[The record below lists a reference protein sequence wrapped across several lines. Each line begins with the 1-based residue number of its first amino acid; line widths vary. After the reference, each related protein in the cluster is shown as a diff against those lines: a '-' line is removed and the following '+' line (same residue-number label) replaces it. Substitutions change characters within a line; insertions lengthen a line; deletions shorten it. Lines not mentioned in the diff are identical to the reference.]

1 MKGNAVHKQNKRKV
15 DKLSS
20 LERMTGSYLAWPIF
34 LIFTFLIYGQ
44 LLGFYLGKFDEDLL
58 VLGNLGLLGDFA
70 NIKMAF
76 LRDAFLSKQG
86 ATFYRPLQTL
96 TFMVDAHFFFKQGSV
111 FYFTNILIHGLT
123 GCALFYLLGQLRK
136 NSNVAAFF
144 LTLLFLAAP
153 LFVHAVAWAPSR
165 GDLLIGL
172 FGVLTMIFFL
182 RFIRSGNWLFG
193 ALTALMFA
201 LALFSKETAIV
212 LPVIMVIFYFMPEQE
227 HKITH
232 RHSLML
238 SALMVLVAVVYFY
251 LRSYAVKASVP
262 AEFGLMSF
270 IGNLRTLPEFIAKF
284 FLPFSL
290 APMAGFTLFNT
301 LVGIILAG
309 LLIWLIIRSS
319 RPGLFYMLAG
329 LSWFLLFALPGVMYS
344 HTLGSAAYDYLE
356 HRAYLPVIGLIIVLF
371 FLLES
376 PSNVKIQ
383 GKLTALM
390 IAFILGFAVYAHLY
404 AKNYE
409 NPMVFYNHAIKAN
422 PRSAMAYLNRGI
434 VRSDFKDYDKA
445 LADDEKAI
453 ELFPGYA
460 QAWVNKGIILAHYQ
474 KMEAAM
480 AAYDSAIKYKPDL
493 FQAHYNKANV
503 LIKLGRQNQALKEY
517 DIAIGLNPDYI
528 PAYSARAIVRYQ
540 VKDYTGAIND
550 LNRVIKNDPG
560 NATAYLNRGKM
571 WFKINK
577 GENACSDWNTALNLG
592 ESQAKPLVDAHCK
605 VK

>member
-136 NSNVAAFF
+136 NSNAAAFF

-227 HKITH
+227 RKITY
-232 RHSLML
+232 RHSLVL
-238 SALMVLVAVVYFY
+238 SALMALVAV
-251 LRSYAVKASVP
+251 SI
-262 AEFGLMSF
+262 F
-270 IGNLRTLPEFIAKF
+270 I
-284 FLPFSL
+284 
-290 APMAGFTLFNT
+290 
-301 LVGIILAG
+301 
-309 LLIWLIIRSS
+309 
-319 RPGLFYMLAG
+319 
-329 LSWFLLFALPGVMYS
+329 FA
-344 HTLGSAAYDYLE
+344 HTL
-356 HRAYLPVIGLIIVLF
+356 
-371 FLLES
+371 
-376 PSNVKIQ
+376 
-383 GKLTALM
+383 
-390 IAFILGFAVYAHLY
+390 
-404 AKNYE
+404 
-409 NPMVFYNHAIKAN
+409 
-422 PRSAMAYLNRGI
+422 
-434 VRSDFKDYDKA
+434 
-445 LADDEKAI
+445 
-453 ELFPGYA
+453 
-460 QAWVNKGIILAHYQ
+460 
-474 KMEAAM
+474 
-480 AAYDSAIKYKPDL
+480 
-493 FQAHYNKANV
+493 
-503 LIKLGRQNQALKEY
+503 
-517 DIAIGLNPDYI
+517 
-528 PAYSARAIVRYQ
+528 
-540 VKDYTGAIND
+540 
-550 LNRVIKNDPG
+550 
-560 NATAYLNRGKM
+560 
-571 WFKINK
+571 
-577 GENACSDWNTALNLG
+577 
-592 ESQAKPLVDAHCK
+592 
-605 VK
+605 